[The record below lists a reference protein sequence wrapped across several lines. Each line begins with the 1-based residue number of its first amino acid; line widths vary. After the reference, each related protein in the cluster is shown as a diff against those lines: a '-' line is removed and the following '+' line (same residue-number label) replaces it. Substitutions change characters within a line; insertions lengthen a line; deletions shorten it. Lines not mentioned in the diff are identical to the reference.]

1 MHSTFWYYETILKG
15 KDLIEFDSLNLLY
28 KVHSIYSYLQ
38 LWESI
43 NMNDYS
49 LYSFVSLLD
58 FLDQQLE
65 KEHSHDK

>member
-1 MHSTFWYYETILKG
+1 MHSTFWYYETVLKG

-28 KVHSIYSYLQ
+28 KVHIIYSYLQ

-43 NMNDYS
+43 NMNYYS